1 MSALNSLPLPVVR
14 LLAFF
19 HEELSERR
27 PGRVPQTVQLWVG
40 CLLVILI
47 SMTFE
52 IPFVALSLAVL
63 FYGIQSNAFYTKFVA
78 ILFVVATVLEIGSLF
93 LIYKWSY
100 GEPLIR
106 LIIAGPILMGCMFL
120 MRTHRLGLVFFAVAI
135 VAIYGQTFPAMLD
148 YPEVVVRLTLWC
160 IVVGLYPTLLM
171 TLIGVLWFPSR
182 AITQMHQAL
191 NDRLDDAISHLTD
204 SLAPLP
210 ETRIEREALA
220 LQKLNVFCLADDAN
234 WRTQSAWW
242 QSCVATVTYIYST
255 LNRYDPT
262 SFADSQAI
270 IEFRQKLASEINKLQ
285 HAVAEGQCWQSD
297 WRISESEAMAARECN
312 LENICQTL
320 LQLGQMDPN
329 TPPTP
334 AAKPPSMAADAF
346 TNPDYMRYAVKTLL
360 ACLIC
365 YTFYSGVD
373 WEGIHTCMLTC
384 VIVANPN
391 VGSSYQKMV
400 LRFGGAFCGA
410 ILALLFTLL
419 VMPWLDNIVEL
430 LFVLAPIFLLGAWI
444 ATSSERSSYIGTQM
458 VVTFALATL
467 ENVFGPV
474 YDLVEIRDRALG
486 IIIGTVVSA
495 VIYTFVWPES
505 EARTLPQKLAGALGM
520 LSKVMRIPRQQE
532 VTALRTYLQIRIG
545 LHAAFNAC
553 EEMCQRVALE
563 RQLDSPGINA
573 RHGTGTRSHAMI
585 NRQLSRLLLCSILG
599 STTLI
604 SGCALVR
611 KDSAPHQQL
620 KPEQIK
626 LADDIHLASSGWPQA
641 QWWKQLNDPQ
651 LDALIQRTLSGSH
664 TLAEAKLR
672 EEKAQSQA
680 DLLDAGSQLQVAAL
694 GMLNRQR
701 VSANGFLSPY
711 AMDAPALG
719 MDGPYYTEATVGL
732 FAGLDLDLWG
742 VHRSAVA
749 AAIGA
754 HNAALAETAAVELS
768 LTTGVAQLYYSMQ
781 ASYQMLDLLEQT
793 RDVIDYA
800 VKAHQSK
807 VAHGLEAQVPF
818 HGARAQIL
826 AVDKQIAAVKG
837 QITETRESLR
847 ALIGAGASDM
857 PEIKPVALPRV
868 QTGIPAT
875 LSYELLA
882 RRPDLQAMRWYV
894 QASLDQVDSARALFY
909 PSFDIKAFFGLDAI
923 HLDTLFKKTSRQ
935 FNFIPGLKLPLF
947 DGGRLNANLEGTRA
961 ASNMMIERY
970 NQSVLNAVR
979 DVAVNGT
986 RLQTLNDEREMQ
998 AERVEAT
1005 RFTQRAAEAAYQR
1018 GLTSRLQ
1025 ATEARLPVLAEE
1037 MSLLMLDS
1045 RRVIQSIQLM
1055 KSLGGGYQAAPV
1067 VEKK

>member
-182 AITQMHQAL
+182 AISQMHQAL

-234 WRTQSAWW
+234 WRTQNAW
-242 QSCVATVTYIYST
+242 
-255 LNRYDPT
+255 
-262 SFADSQAI
+262 
-270 IEFRQKLASEINKLQ
+270 
-285 HAVAEGQCWQSD
+285 WQSD

-505 EARTLPQKLAGALGM
+505 EARTLPQKLAGTLGM

-563 RQLDSPGINA
+563 RQLDSEERALLIERSQTVIRQGRDLLHAWDATWNSAQALDNA
-573 RHGTGTRSHAMI
+573 LQPDRAGQFADALEKYAAGLATA
-585 NRQLSRLLLCSILG
+585 LSRSPQI
-599 STTLI
+599 TL
-604 SGCALVR
+604 
-611 KDSAPHQQL
+611 
-620 KPEQIK
+620 
-626 LADDIHLASSGWPQA
+626 
-641 QWWKQLNDPQ
+641 
-651 LDALIQRTLSGSH
+651 
-664 TLAEAKLR
+664 
-672 EEKAQSQA
+672 EETPASQA
-680 DLLDAGSQLQVAAL
+680 ILPTLLKQEQHVCQLFARL
-694 GMLNRQR
+694 
-701 VSANGFLSPY
+701 P
-711 AMDAPALG
+711 DWTAPAL
-719 MDGPYYTEATVGL
+719 T
-732 FAGLDLDLWG
+732 
-742 VHRSAVA
+742 
-749 AAIGA
+749 
-754 HNAALAETAAVELS
+754 
-768 LTTGVAQLYYSMQ
+768 
-781 ASYQMLDLLEQT
+781 
-793 RDVIDYA
+793 
-800 VKAHQSK
+800 
-807 VAHGLEAQVPF
+807 
-818 HGARAQIL
+818 
-826 AVDKQIAAVKG
+826 
-837 QITETRESLR
+837 
-847 ALIGAGASDM
+847 
-857 PEIKPVALPRV
+857 
-868 QTGIPAT
+868 PAT
-875 LSYELLA
+875 E
-882 RRPDLQAMRWYV
+882 QA
-894 QASLDQVDSARALFY
+894 Q
-909 PSFDIKAFFGLDAI
+909 G
-923 HLDTLFKKTSRQ
+923 
-935 FNFIPGLKLPLF
+935 
-947 DGGRLNANLEGTRA
+947 
-961 ASNMMIERY
+961 
-970 NQSVLNAVR
+970 
-979 DVAVNGT
+979 
-986 RLQTLNDEREMQ
+986 
-998 AERVEAT
+998 AT
-1005 RFTQRAAEAAYQR
+1005 Q
-1018 GLTSRLQ
+1018 
-1025 ATEARLPVLAEE
+1025 
-1037 MSLLMLDS
+1037 
-1045 RRVIQSIQLM
+1045 
-1055 KSLGGGYQAAPV
+1055 
-1067 VEKK
+1067 

>member
-182 AITQMHQAL
+182 AISQMHQAL

-242 QSCVATVTYIYST
+242 QS
-255 LNRYDPT
+255 
-262 SFADSQAI
+262 
-270 IEFRQKLASEINKLQ
+270 
-285 HAVAEGQCWQSD
+285 D

-334 AAKPPSMAADAF
+334 AAKPPSMVADAF

-563 RQLDSPGINA
+563 RQLDSEERALLIERSQTVIHQGRDLLHAWDATWNSAQALDNA
-573 RHGTGTRSHAMI
+573 LQPDKAGQFADALEKYAAGLATA
-585 NRQLSRLLLCSILG
+585 LSRSPQI
-599 STTLI
+599 TL
-604 SGCALVR
+604 
-611 KDSAPHQQL
+611 
-620 KPEQIK
+620 
-626 LADDIHLASSGWPQA
+626 
-641 QWWKQLNDPQ
+641 
-651 LDALIQRTLSGSH
+651 
-664 TLAEAKLR
+664 
-672 EEKAQSQA
+672 EETPASQA
-680 DLLDAGSQLQVAAL
+680 ILPTLLKQEQHVCQLFARL
-694 GMLNRQR
+694 
-701 VSANGFLSPY
+701 P
-711 AMDAPALG
+711 DWTAPAL
-719 MDGPYYTEATVGL
+719 T
-732 FAGLDLDLWG
+732 
-742 VHRSAVA
+742 
-749 AAIGA
+749 
-754 HNAALAETAAVELS
+754 
-768 LTTGVAQLYYSMQ
+768 
-781 ASYQMLDLLEQT
+781 
-793 RDVIDYA
+793 
-800 VKAHQSK
+800 
-807 VAHGLEAQVPF
+807 
-818 HGARAQIL
+818 
-826 AVDKQIAAVKG
+826 
-837 QITETRESLR
+837 
-847 ALIGAGASDM
+847 
-857 PEIKPVALPRV
+857 
-868 QTGIPAT
+868 PAT
-875 LSYELLA
+875 E
-882 RRPDLQAMRWYV
+882 QA
-894 QASLDQVDSARALFY
+894 Q
-909 PSFDIKAFFGLDAI
+909 G
-923 HLDTLFKKTSRQ
+923 
-935 FNFIPGLKLPLF
+935 
-947 DGGRLNANLEGTRA
+947 
-961 ASNMMIERY
+961 
-970 NQSVLNAVR
+970 
-979 DVAVNGT
+979 
-986 RLQTLNDEREMQ
+986 
-998 AERVEAT
+998 AT
-1005 RFTQRAAEAAYQR
+1005 Q
-1018 GLTSRLQ
+1018 
-1025 ATEARLPVLAEE
+1025 
-1037 MSLLMLDS
+1037 
-1045 RRVIQSIQLM
+1045 
-1055 KSLGGGYQAAPV
+1055 
-1067 VEKK
+1067 

>member
-63 FYGIQSNAFYTKFVA
+63 FTVFSRTRFTPICRDLVCGCHGAGDRQPVFDLQMVIRRTVDPIDHRRTDPDGLHVFDAHPSLGAGLFRRRHCRYLRANLPRHARLSGSGRALNAVVYRCWPLSNLADDVNRRAVVSQS
-78 ILFVVATVLEIGSLF
+78 
-93 LIYKWSY
+93 
-100 GEPLIR
+100 
-106 LIIAGPILMGCMFL
+106 C
-120 MRTHRLGLVFFAVAI
+120 HFA
-135 VAIYGQTFPAMLD
+135 
-148 YPEVVVRLTLWC
+148 
-160 IVVGLYPTLLM
+160 
-171 TLIGVLWFPSR
+171 
-182 AITQMHQAL
+182 MHQAL

-234 WRTQSAWW
+234 WRTQNAWW

-505 EARTLPQKLAGALGM
+505 EARTLPQKLAGTLGM

-563 RQLDSPGINA
+563 RQLDSEERALLIERSQTVIRQGRDLLHAWDATWNSAQALDNA
-573 RHGTGTRSHAMI
+573 LQPDRAGQFADALEKYAAGLATA
-585 NRQLSRLLLCSILG
+585 LSRSPQI
-599 STTLI
+599 TL
-604 SGCALVR
+604 
-611 KDSAPHQQL
+611 
-620 KPEQIK
+620 
-626 LADDIHLASSGWPQA
+626 
-641 QWWKQLNDPQ
+641 
-651 LDALIQRTLSGSH
+651 
-664 TLAEAKLR
+664 
-672 EEKAQSQA
+672 EETPASQA
-680 DLLDAGSQLQVAAL
+680 ILPTLLKQEQHVCQLFARL
-694 GMLNRQR
+694 
-701 VSANGFLSPY
+701 P
-711 AMDAPALG
+711 DWTAPAL
-719 MDGPYYTEATVGL
+719 T
-732 FAGLDLDLWG
+732 
-742 VHRSAVA
+742 
-749 AAIGA
+749 
-754 HNAALAETAAVELS
+754 
-768 LTTGVAQLYYSMQ
+768 
-781 ASYQMLDLLEQT
+781 
-793 RDVIDYA
+793 
-800 VKAHQSK
+800 
-807 VAHGLEAQVPF
+807 
-818 HGARAQIL
+818 
-826 AVDKQIAAVKG
+826 
-837 QITETRESLR
+837 
-847 ALIGAGASDM
+847 
-857 PEIKPVALPRV
+857 
-868 QTGIPAT
+868 PAT
-875 LSYELLA
+875 E
-882 RRPDLQAMRWYV
+882 QA
-894 QASLDQVDSARALFY
+894 Q
-909 PSFDIKAFFGLDAI
+909 G
-923 HLDTLFKKTSRQ
+923 
-935 FNFIPGLKLPLF
+935 
-947 DGGRLNANLEGTRA
+947 
-961 ASNMMIERY
+961 
-970 NQSVLNAVR
+970 
-979 DVAVNGT
+979 
-986 RLQTLNDEREMQ
+986 
-998 AERVEAT
+998 AT
-1005 RFTQRAAEAAYQR
+1005 Q
-1018 GLTSRLQ
+1018 
-1025 ATEARLPVLAEE
+1025 
-1037 MSLLMLDS
+1037 
-1045 RRVIQSIQLM
+1045 
-1055 KSLGGGYQAAPV
+1055 
-1067 VEKK
+1067 

>member
-27 PGRVPQTVQLWVG
+27 PGRVPQIVQLWVG

-63 FYGIQSNAFYTKFVA
+63 FYGIGIQSNAFYTKFVA

-135 VAIYGQTFPAMLD
+135 YGQTFPAMLD

-171 TLIGVLWFPSR
+171 TLIGVLWFPNR

-297 WRISESEAMAARECN
+297 WRISESEAVAARECN

-320 LQLGQMDPN
+320 LQLGQMNPN

-334 AAKPPSMAADAF
+334 AAKPPSMVADAF
-346 TNPDYMRYAVKTLL
+346 TNPDYIRYAVKTLL

-430 LFVLAPIFLLGAWI
+430 LFVLAPIFLLAAWI

-495 VIYTFVWPES
+495 MIYTFVWPES

-553 EEMCQRVALE
+553 EEMCQRVAL
-563 RQLDSPGINA
+563 DNA
-573 RHGTGTRSHAMI
+573 LQPDRAGQFADALEKYAAGLATA
-585 NRQLSRLLLCSILG
+585 LSRSPQI
-599 STTLI
+599 TL
-604 SGCALVR
+604 
-611 KDSAPHQQL
+611 
-620 KPEQIK
+620 
-626 LADDIHLASSGWPQA
+626 
-641 QWWKQLNDPQ
+641 
-651 LDALIQRTLSGSH
+651 
-664 TLAEAKLR
+664 
-672 EEKAQSQA
+672 EETPTSQA
-680 DLLDAGSQLQVAAL
+680 ILPTLLKQEQHVCQLFARL
-694 GMLNRQR
+694 
-701 VSANGFLSPY
+701 P
-711 AMDAPALG
+711 DWTAPAL
-719 MDGPYYTEATVGL
+719 T
-732 FAGLDLDLWG
+732 
-742 VHRSAVA
+742 
-749 AAIGA
+749 
-754 HNAALAETAAVELS
+754 
-768 LTTGVAQLYYSMQ
+768 
-781 ASYQMLDLLEQT
+781 
-793 RDVIDYA
+793 
-800 VKAHQSK
+800 
-807 VAHGLEAQVPF
+807 
-818 HGARAQIL
+818 
-826 AVDKQIAAVKG
+826 
-837 QITETRESLR
+837 
-847 ALIGAGASDM
+847 
-857 PEIKPVALPRV
+857 
-868 QTGIPAT
+868 PAT
-875 LSYELLA
+875 E
-882 RRPDLQAMRWYV
+882 QA
-894 QASLDQVDSARALFY
+894 Q
-909 PSFDIKAFFGLDAI
+909 G
-923 HLDTLFKKTSRQ
+923 
-935 FNFIPGLKLPLF
+935 
-947 DGGRLNANLEGTRA
+947 
-961 ASNMMIERY
+961 
-970 NQSVLNAVR
+970 
-979 DVAVNGT
+979 
-986 RLQTLNDEREMQ
+986 
-998 AERVEAT
+998 AT
-1005 RFTQRAAEAAYQR
+1005 Q
-1018 GLTSRLQ
+1018 
-1025 ATEARLPVLAEE
+1025 
-1037 MSLLMLDS
+1037 
-1045 RRVIQSIQLM
+1045 
-1055 KSLGGGYQAAPV
+1055 
-1067 VEKK
+1067 

>member
-1 MSALNSLPLPVVR
+1 
-14 LLAFF
+14 
-19 HEELSERR
+19 
-27 PGRVPQTVQLWVG
+27 
-40 CLLVILI
+40 
-47 SMTFE
+47 
-52 IPFVALSLAVL
+52 
-63 FYGIQSNAFYTKFVA
+63 
-78 ILFVVATVLEIGSLF
+78 
-93 LIYKWSY
+93 
-100 GEPLIR
+100 
-106 LIIAGPILMGCMFL
+106 
-120 MRTHRLGLVFFAVAI
+120 
-135 VAIYGQTFPAMLD
+135 
-148 YPEVVVRLTLWC
+148 WC

-297 WRISESEAMAARECN
+297 WRITESEAMAARECN

-334 AAKPPSMAADAF
+334 AAKPPSMVADAF

-474 YDLVEIRDRALG
+474 YDLVEIRDRAMG

-505 EARTLPQKLAGALGM
+505 EARTLPQKLAGTLGM

-563 RQLDSPGINA
+563 RQLDSEERALLIERSQTVIRQGRDILHAWDATWNSAQALDNA
-573 RHGTGTRSHAMI
+573 LQPDRAAQFADALEKYAAGLATA
-585 NRQLSRLLLCSILG
+585 LSRSPQI
-599 STTLI
+599 TL
-604 SGCALVR
+604 
-611 KDSAPHQQL
+611 
-620 KPEQIK
+620 
-626 LADDIHLASSGWPQA
+626 
-641 QWWKQLNDPQ
+641 
-651 LDALIQRTLSGSH
+651 
-664 TLAEAKLR
+664 
-672 EEKAQSQA
+672 EETPASQA
-680 DLLDAGSQLQVAAL
+680 ILPTLLKQEQHVCQLFARL
-694 GMLNRQR
+694 
-701 VSANGFLSPY
+701 P
-711 AMDAPALG
+711 DWTAPAL
-719 MDGPYYTEATVGL
+719 T
-732 FAGLDLDLWG
+732 
-742 VHRSAVA
+742 
-749 AAIGA
+749 
-754 HNAALAETAAVELS
+754 
-768 LTTGVAQLYYSMQ
+768 
-781 ASYQMLDLLEQT
+781 
-793 RDVIDYA
+793 
-800 VKAHQSK
+800 
-807 VAHGLEAQVPF
+807 
-818 HGARAQIL
+818 
-826 AVDKQIAAVKG
+826 
-837 QITETRESLR
+837 
-847 ALIGAGASDM
+847 
-857 PEIKPVALPRV
+857 
-868 QTGIPAT
+868 PAT
-875 LSYELLA
+875 E
-882 RRPDLQAMRWYV
+882 QA
-894 QASLDQVDSARALFY
+894 Q
-909 PSFDIKAFFGLDAI
+909 G
-923 HLDTLFKKTSRQ
+923 
-935 FNFIPGLKLPLF
+935 
-947 DGGRLNANLEGTRA
+947 
-961 ASNMMIERY
+961 
-970 NQSVLNAVR
+970 
-979 DVAVNGT
+979 
-986 RLQTLNDEREMQ
+986 
-998 AERVEAT
+998 AT
-1005 RFTQRAAEAAYQR
+1005 Q
-1018 GLTSRLQ
+1018 
-1025 ATEARLPVLAEE
+1025 
-1037 MSLLMLDS
+1037 
-1045 RRVIQSIQLM
+1045 
-1055 KSLGGGYQAAPV
+1055 
-1067 VEKK
+1067 

>member
-182 AITQMHQAL
+182 AISQMHQAL

-234 WRTQSAWW
+234 WRTQNAWW

-270 IEFRQKLASEINKLQ
+270 IEFRQKLA
-285 HAVAEGQCWQSD
+285 
-297 WRISESEAMAARECN
+297 
-312 LENICQTL
+312 
-320 LQLGQMDPN
+320 

-505 EARTLPQKLAGALGM
+505 EARTLPQKLAGTLGM

-563 RQLDSPGINA
+563 RQLDSEERALLIERSQTVIRQGRDLLHAWDATWNSAQALDNA
-573 RHGTGTRSHAMI
+573 LQPDRAGQFADALEKYAAGLATA
-585 NRQLSRLLLCSILG
+585 LSRSPQI
-599 STTLI
+599 TL
-604 SGCALVR
+604 
-611 KDSAPHQQL
+611 
-620 KPEQIK
+620 
-626 LADDIHLASSGWPQA
+626 
-641 QWWKQLNDPQ
+641 
-651 LDALIQRTLSGSH
+651 
-664 TLAEAKLR
+664 
-672 EEKAQSQA
+672 EETPASQA
-680 DLLDAGSQLQVAAL
+680 ILPTLLKQEQHVCQLFARL
-694 GMLNRQR
+694 
-701 VSANGFLSPY
+701 P
-711 AMDAPALG
+711 DWTAPAL
-719 MDGPYYTEATVGL
+719 T
-732 FAGLDLDLWG
+732 
-742 VHRSAVA
+742 
-749 AAIGA
+749 
-754 HNAALAETAAVELS
+754 
-768 LTTGVAQLYYSMQ
+768 
-781 ASYQMLDLLEQT
+781 
-793 RDVIDYA
+793 
-800 VKAHQSK
+800 
-807 VAHGLEAQVPF
+807 
-818 HGARAQIL
+818 
-826 AVDKQIAAVKG
+826 
-837 QITETRESLR
+837 
-847 ALIGAGASDM
+847 
-857 PEIKPVALPRV
+857 
-868 QTGIPAT
+868 PAT
-875 LSYELLA
+875 E
-882 RRPDLQAMRWYV
+882 QA
-894 QASLDQVDSARALFY
+894 Q
-909 PSFDIKAFFGLDAI
+909 G
-923 HLDTLFKKTSRQ
+923 
-935 FNFIPGLKLPLF
+935 
-947 DGGRLNANLEGTRA
+947 
-961 ASNMMIERY
+961 
-970 NQSVLNAVR
+970 
-979 DVAVNGT
+979 
-986 RLQTLNDEREMQ
+986 
-998 AERVEAT
+998 AT
-1005 RFTQRAAEAAYQR
+1005 Q
-1018 GLTSRLQ
+1018 
-1025 ATEARLPVLAEE
+1025 
-1037 MSLLMLDS
+1037 
-1045 RRVIQSIQLM
+1045 
-1055 KSLGGGYQAAPV
+1055 
-1067 VEKK
+1067 

>member
-191 NDRLDDAISHLTD
+191 NDRLDDAISHLTN
-204 SLAPLP
+204 SLTPLP

-220 LQKLNVFCLADDAN
+220 LQKLNVFCLADDA
-234 WRTQSAWW
+234 
-242 QSCVATVTYIYST
+242 
-255 LNRYDPT
+255 
-262 SFADSQAI
+262 
-270 IEFRQKLASEINKLQ
+270 
-285 HAVAEGQCWQSD
+285 D
-297 WRISESEAMAARECN
+297 WRITESEAMAARECN

-334 AAKPPSMAADAF
+334 ATKPPSMVADAF

-563 RQLDSPGINA
+563 RQLDSEERALLIERSQTVIRQGRDILHAWDATWNSAQALDNA
-573 RHGTGTRSHAMI
+573 LQPDRAGQFADALEKYAAGLATA
-585 NRQLSRLLLCSILG
+585 LSRSPQI
-599 STTLI
+599 TL
-604 SGCALVR
+604 
-611 KDSAPHQQL
+611 
-620 KPEQIK
+620 
-626 LADDIHLASSGWPQA
+626 
-641 QWWKQLNDPQ
+641 
-651 LDALIQRTLSGSH
+651 
-664 TLAEAKLR
+664 
-672 EEKAQSQA
+672 EETPASQA
-680 DLLDAGSQLQVAAL
+680 ILPTLLKQEQHVCQLFARL
-694 GMLNRQR
+694 
-701 VSANGFLSPY
+701 P
-711 AMDAPALG
+711 DWTAPAL
-719 MDGPYYTEATVGL
+719 T
-732 FAGLDLDLWG
+732 
-742 VHRSAVA
+742 
-749 AAIGA
+749 
-754 HNAALAETAAVELS
+754 
-768 LTTGVAQLYYSMQ
+768 
-781 ASYQMLDLLEQT
+781 
-793 RDVIDYA
+793 
-800 VKAHQSK
+800 
-807 VAHGLEAQVPF
+807 
-818 HGARAQIL
+818 
-826 AVDKQIAAVKG
+826 
-837 QITETRESLR
+837 
-847 ALIGAGASDM
+847 
-857 PEIKPVALPRV
+857 
-868 QTGIPAT
+868 PAT
-875 LSYELLA
+875 E
-882 RRPDLQAMRWYV
+882 QA
-894 QASLDQVDSARALFY
+894 Q
-909 PSFDIKAFFGLDAI
+909 G
-923 HLDTLFKKTSRQ
+923 
-935 FNFIPGLKLPLF
+935 
-947 DGGRLNANLEGTRA
+947 
-961 ASNMMIERY
+961 
-970 NQSVLNAVR
+970 
-979 DVAVNGT
+979 
-986 RLQTLNDEREMQ
+986 
-998 AERVEAT
+998 AT
-1005 RFTQRAAEAAYQR
+1005 Q
-1018 GLTSRLQ
+1018 
-1025 ATEARLPVLAEE
+1025 
-1037 MSLLMLDS
+1037 
-1045 RRVIQSIQLM
+1045 
-1055 KSLGGGYQAAPV
+1055 
-1067 VEKK
+1067 

>member
-1 MSALNSLPLPVVR
+1 
-14 LLAFF
+14 
-19 HEELSERR
+19 
-27 PGRVPQTVQLWVG
+27 
-40 CLLVILI
+40 
-47 SMTFE
+47 
-52 IPFVALSLAVL
+52 
-63 FYGIQSNAFYTKFVA
+63 
-78 ILFVVATVLEIGSLF
+78 
-93 LIYKWSY
+93 
-100 GEPLIR
+100 
-106 LIIAGPILMGCMFL
+106 
-120 MRTHRLGLVFFAVAI
+120 
-135 VAIYGQTFPAMLD
+135 
-148 YPEVVVRLTLWC
+148 
-160 IVVGLYPTLLM
+160 M

-182 AITQMHQAL
+182 AISQMHQAL

-563 RQLDSPGINA
+563 RQLDSEERALLIERSQTVIRQGRDILHAWDATWNSAQALDNA
-573 RHGTGTRSHAMI
+573 LQPDRAAQFADALEKYAAGLATALSRSPQITLEETPASQAILPTLLSGVRRLSGRRTQFPLRSHVVLI
-585 NRQLSRLLLCSILG
+585 IETLPLLRQQIRRLRMEG
-599 STTLI
+599 KRV
-604 SGCALVR
+604 ALVPTMGNLHDGHMKLVDEAKAR
-611 KDSAPHQQL
+611 ADVVERVMIDDSSVV
-620 KPEQIK
+620 IGDVR
-626 LADDIHLASSGWPQA
+626 LADDVGIWP
-641 QWWKQLNDPQ
+641 LVVIRGD
-651 LDALIQRTLSGSH
+651 
-664 TLAEAKLR
+664 
-672 EEKAQSQA
+672 
-680 DLLDAGSQLQVAAL
+680 
-694 GMLNRQR
+694 
-701 VSANGFLSPY
+701 
-711 AMDAPALG
+711 
-719 MDGPYYTEATVGL
+719 
-732 FAGLDLDLWG
+732 
-742 VHRSAVA
+742 VHYVQ
-749 AAIGA
+749 IGA
-754 HNAALAETAAVELS
+754 RTNIQDGSMLHVTHKSSYNPAD
-768 LTTGVAQLYYSMQ
+768 YS
-781 ASYQMLDLLEQT
+781 AS
-793 RDVIDYA
+793 R
-800 VKAHQSK
+800 
-807 VAHGLEAQVPF
+807 
-818 HGARAQIL
+818 
-826 AVDKQIAAVKG
+826 
-837 QITETRESLR
+837 
-847 ALIGAGASDM
+847 
-857 PEIKPVALPRV
+857 
-868 QTGIPAT
+868 
-875 LSYELLA
+875 
-882 RRPDLQAMRWYV
+882 
-894 QASLDQVDSARALFY
+894 
-909 PSFDIKAFFGLDAI
+909 
-923 HLDTLFKKTSRQ
+923 
-935 FNFIPGLKLPLF
+935 
-947 DGGRLNANLEGTRA
+947 
-961 ASNMMIERY
+961 
-970 NQSVLNAVR
+970 
-979 DVAVNGT
+979 
-986 RLQTLNDEREMQ
+986 
-998 AERVEAT
+998 
-1005 RFTQRAAEAAYQR
+1005 
-1018 GLTSRLQ
+1018 
-1025 ATEARLPVLAEE
+1025 
-1037 MSLLMLDS
+1037 
-1045 RRVIQSIQLM
+1045 
-1055 KSLGGGYQAAPV
+1055 
-1067 VEKK
+1067 

>member
-191 NDRLDDAISHLTD
+191 NDRLDDAISHLTN
-204 SLAPLP
+204 SLTPLP

-220 LQKLNVFCLADDAN
+220 LQKLNVFCLADDAD

-285 HAVAEGQCWQSD
+285 HAIAEGQCWQSD
-297 WRISESEAMAARECN
+297 WRITESQAMAARECN

-334 AAKPPSMAADAF
+334 ATKPPSMVADAF

-563 RQLDSPGINA
+563 RQLDSEERALLIERSQTVIRQGRDILHAWDATWNSAQALDNA
-573 RHGTGTRSHAMI
+573 LQPDRAGQFADALEKYAAGLATA
-585 NRQLSRLLLCSILG
+585 LSRSPQI
-599 STTLI
+599 TL
-604 SGCALVR
+604 
-611 KDSAPHQQL
+611 
-620 KPEQIK
+620 
-626 LADDIHLASSGWPQA
+626 
-641 QWWKQLNDPQ
+641 
-651 LDALIQRTLSGSH
+651 
-664 TLAEAKLR
+664 
-672 EEKAQSQA
+672 EETPASQA
-680 DLLDAGSQLQVAAL
+680 ILPTLLKQEQHVCQLFVRL
-694 GMLNRQR
+694 
-701 VSANGFLSPY
+701 P
-711 AMDAPALG
+711 DWTAPAL
-719 MDGPYYTEATVGL
+719 T
-732 FAGLDLDLWG
+732 
-742 VHRSAVA
+742 
-749 AAIGA
+749 
-754 HNAALAETAAVELS
+754 
-768 LTTGVAQLYYSMQ
+768 
-781 ASYQMLDLLEQT
+781 
-793 RDVIDYA
+793 
-800 VKAHQSK
+800 
-807 VAHGLEAQVPF
+807 
-818 HGARAQIL
+818 
-826 AVDKQIAAVKG
+826 
-837 QITETRESLR
+837 
-847 ALIGAGASDM
+847 
-857 PEIKPVALPRV
+857 
-868 QTGIPAT
+868 PAT
-875 LSYELLA
+875 E
-882 RRPDLQAMRWYV
+882 QA
-894 QASLDQVDSARALFY
+894 Q
-909 PSFDIKAFFGLDAI
+909 G
-923 HLDTLFKKTSRQ
+923 
-935 FNFIPGLKLPLF
+935 
-947 DGGRLNANLEGTRA
+947 
-961 ASNMMIERY
+961 
-970 NQSVLNAVR
+970 
-979 DVAVNGT
+979 
-986 RLQTLNDEREMQ
+986 
-998 AERVEAT
+998 AT
-1005 RFTQRAAEAAYQR
+1005 Q
-1018 GLTSRLQ
+1018 
-1025 ATEARLPVLAEE
+1025 
-1037 MSLLMLDS
+1037 
-1045 RRVIQSIQLM
+1045 
-1055 KSLGGGYQAAPV
+1055 
-1067 VEKK
+1067 

>member
-182 AITQMHQAL
+182 AISQMHQAL

-204 SLAPLP
+204 SLVPLP
-210 ETRIEREALA
+210 ETRIERGAGATKTQCLLPRGRCQLA
-220 LQKLNVFCLADDAN
+220 NSKRMVAKLRGNGNLHLLDAESL
-234 WRTQSAWW
+234 RS
-242 QSCVATVTYIYST
+242 
-255 LNRYDPT
+255 T

-505 EARTLPQKLAGALGM
+505 EARTLPQKLAGTLGM

-563 RQLDSPGINA
+563 RQLDSEERALLIERSQTVIRQGRDLLHAWDATWNSAQALDNA
-573 RHGTGTRSHAMI
+573 LQPDRAGQFADALEKYAAGLATA
-585 NRQLSRLLLCSILG
+585 LSRSPQI
-599 STTLI
+599 TL
-604 SGCALVR
+604 
-611 KDSAPHQQL
+611 
-620 KPEQIK
+620 
-626 LADDIHLASSGWPQA
+626 
-641 QWWKQLNDPQ
+641 
-651 LDALIQRTLSGSH
+651 
-664 TLAEAKLR
+664 
-672 EEKAQSQA
+672 EETPASQA
-680 DLLDAGSQLQVAAL
+680 ILPTLLKQEQHVCQLFARL
-694 GMLNRQR
+694 
-701 VSANGFLSPY
+701 P
-711 AMDAPALG
+711 DWTAPAL
-719 MDGPYYTEATVGL
+719 T
-732 FAGLDLDLWG
+732 
-742 VHRSAVA
+742 
-749 AAIGA
+749 
-754 HNAALAETAAVELS
+754 
-768 LTTGVAQLYYSMQ
+768 
-781 ASYQMLDLLEQT
+781 
-793 RDVIDYA
+793 
-800 VKAHQSK
+800 
-807 VAHGLEAQVPF
+807 
-818 HGARAQIL
+818 
-826 AVDKQIAAVKG
+826 
-837 QITETRESLR
+837 
-847 ALIGAGASDM
+847 
-857 PEIKPVALPRV
+857 
-868 QTGIPAT
+868 PAT
-875 LSYELLA
+875 E
-882 RRPDLQAMRWYV
+882 QA
-894 QASLDQVDSARALFY
+894 Q
-909 PSFDIKAFFGLDAI
+909 G
-923 HLDTLFKKTSRQ
+923 
-935 FNFIPGLKLPLF
+935 
-947 DGGRLNANLEGTRA
+947 
-961 ASNMMIERY
+961 
-970 NQSVLNAVR
+970 
-979 DVAVNGT
+979 
-986 RLQTLNDEREMQ
+986 
-998 AERVEAT
+998 AT
-1005 RFTQRAAEAAYQR
+1005 Q
-1018 GLTSRLQ
+1018 
-1025 ATEARLPVLAEE
+1025 
-1037 MSLLMLDS
+1037 
-1045 RRVIQSIQLM
+1045 
-1055 KSLGGGYQAAPV
+1055 
-1067 VEKK
+1067 

>member
-27 PGRVPQTVQLWVG
+27 PGRVPQIVQLWVG

-210 ETRIEREALA
+210 KTRIEREALA

-297 WRISESEAMAARECN
+297 WRITESEAMAARECN

-334 AAKPPSMAADAF
+334 AAKPPSMVADAF

-474 YDLVEIRDRALG
+474 YDLVEIRDRAMG

-495 VIYTFVWPES
+495 VIYTFV
-505 EARTLPQKLAGALGM
+505 
-520 LSKVMRIPRQQE
+520 
-532 VTALRTYLQIRIG
+532 
-545 LHAAFNAC
+545 
-553 EEMCQRVALE
+553 
-563 RQLDSPGINA
+563 
-573 RHGTGTRSHAMI
+573 
-585 NRQLSRLLLCSILG
+585 
-599 STTLI
+599 
-604 SGCALVR
+604 
-611 KDSAPHQQL
+611 
-620 KPEQIK
+620 
-626 LADDIHLASSGWPQA
+626 
-641 QWWKQLNDPQ
+641 
-651 LDALIQRTLSGSH
+651 
-664 TLAEAKLR
+664 
-672 EEKAQSQA
+672 
-680 DLLDAGSQLQVAAL
+680 
-694 GMLNRQR
+694 
-701 VSANGFLSPY
+701 
-711 AMDAPALG
+711 
-719 MDGPYYTEATVGL
+719 
-732 FAGLDLDLWG
+732 
-742 VHRSAVA
+742 
-749 AAIGA
+749 
-754 HNAALAETAAVELS
+754 
-768 LTTGVAQLYYSMQ
+768 
-781 ASYQMLDLLEQT
+781 
-793 RDVIDYA
+793 
-800 VKAHQSK
+800 
-807 VAHGLEAQVPF
+807 
-818 HGARAQIL
+818 
-826 AVDKQIAAVKG
+826 
-837 QITETRESLR
+837 
-847 ALIGAGASDM
+847 
-857 PEIKPVALPRV
+857 
-868 QTGIPAT
+868 
-875 LSYELLA
+875 
-882 RRPDLQAMRWYV
+882 
-894 QASLDQVDSARALFY
+894 
-909 PSFDIKAFFGLDAI
+909 
-923 HLDTLFKKTSRQ
+923 
-935 FNFIPGLKLPLF
+935 
-947 DGGRLNANLEGTRA
+947 
-961 ASNMMIERY
+961 
-970 NQSVLNAVR
+970 
-979 DVAVNGT
+979 
-986 RLQTLNDEREMQ
+986 
-998 AERVEAT
+998 
-1005 RFTQRAAEAAYQR
+1005 
-1018 GLTSRLQ
+1018 
-1025 ATEARLPVLAEE
+1025 
-1037 MSLLMLDS
+1037 
-1045 RRVIQSIQLM
+1045 
-1055 KSLGGGYQAAPV
+1055 
-1067 VEKK
+1067 

>member
-78 ILFVVATVLEIGSLF
+78 FLFVVATVLEIASLF

-191 NDRLDDAISHLTD
+191 NDRLDDALRHLAENLT
-204 SLAPLP
+204 PLP
-210 ETRIEREALA
+210 EKQVEREALA
-220 LQKLNVFCLADDAN
+220 LQKLNVFCLADDAD
-234 WRTQSAWW
+234 WRAKSAWW

-255 LNRYDPT
+255 LNRYHPAD
-262 SFADSQAI
+262 FAESQATK
-270 IEFRQKLASEINKLQ
+270 ELRQKLAAEIGKLQ
-285 HAVAEGQCWQSD
+285 QAITQGESWQSD
-297 WRISESEAMAARECN
+297 WRLSEEEAVAARVCN
-312 LENICQTL
+312 LENICQAL
-320 LQLGQMDPN
+320 MQLGQMDPN

-334 AAKPPSMAADAF
+334 AAKPPSMVADAF

-391 VGSSYQKMV
+391 VGSSYQKMA

-419 VMPWLDNIVEL
+419 VMPWLDSIVEL

-474 YDLVEIRDRALG
+474 YDLVEIRDRAIG
-486 IIIGTVVSA
+486 ILIGTAVSA

-505 EARTLPQKLAGALGM
+505 EARALPQKLAGALGM
-520 LSKVMRIPRQQE
+520 LSKLMRIPRQQE
-532 VTALRTYLQIRIG
+532 TATLRGYLQIRIG

-553 EEMCQRVALE
+553 EEMCDRVALE
-563 RQLDSPGINA
+563 RQLNDQERATLVARVQSVIRQGRDILHAWDATWNSAQMLDHALHPDRASQFADVLEKYTAGLTTASSLSPQIMPEE
-573 RHGTGTRSHAMI
+573 TSHSSVALTTLVKQEQQVC
-585 NRQLSRLLLCSILG
+585 QLISRLPDW
-599 STTLI
+599 T
-604 SGCALVR
+604 
-611 KDSAPHQQL
+611 
-620 KPEQIK
+620 
-626 LADDIHLASSGWPQA
+626 
-641 QWWKQLNDPQ
+641 
-651 LDALIQRTLSGSH
+651 
-664 TLAEAKLR
+664 
-672 EEKAQSQA
+672 
-680 DLLDAGSQLQVAAL
+680 
-694 GMLNRQR
+694 
-701 VSANGFLSPY
+701 
-711 AMDAPALG
+711 APAL
-719 MDGPYYTEATVGL
+719 T
-732 FAGLDLDLWG
+732 
-742 VHRSAVA
+742 
-749 AAIGA
+749 
-754 HNAALAETAAVELS
+754 
-768 LTTGVAQLYYSMQ
+768 
-781 ASYQMLDLLEQT
+781 
-793 RDVIDYA
+793 
-800 VKAHQSK
+800 
-807 VAHGLEAQVPF
+807 
-818 HGARAQIL
+818 
-826 AVDKQIAAVKG
+826 
-837 QITETRESLR
+837 
-847 ALIGAGASDM
+847 
-857 PEIKPVALPRV
+857 
-868 QTGIPAT
+868 PAT
-875 LSYELLA
+875 E
-882 RRPDLQAMRWYV
+882 QA
-894 QASLDQVDSARALFY
+894 Q
-909 PSFDIKAFFGLDAI
+909 G
-923 HLDTLFKKTSRQ
+923 
-935 FNFIPGLKLPLF
+935 
-947 DGGRLNANLEGTRA
+947 A
-961 ASNMMIERY
+961 A
-970 NQSVLNAVR
+970 Q
-979 DVAVNGT
+979 
-986 RLQTLNDEREMQ
+986 
-998 AERVEAT
+998 
-1005 RFTQRAAEAAYQR
+1005 
-1018 GLTSRLQ
+1018 
-1025 ATEARLPVLAEE
+1025 
-1037 MSLLMLDS
+1037 
-1045 RRVIQSIQLM
+1045 
-1055 KSLGGGYQAAPV
+1055 
-1067 VEKK
+1067 

>member
-182 AITQMHQAL
+182 AISQMHQAL

-210 ETRIEREALA
+210 ETRIEREAL
-220 LQKLNVFCLADDAN
+220 
-234 WRTQSAWW
+234 
-242 QSCVATVTYIYST
+242 
-255 LNRYDPT
+255 
-262 SFADSQAI
+262 
-270 IEFRQKLASEINKLQ
+270 
-285 HAVAEGQCWQSD
+285 
-297 WRISESEAMAARECN
+297 AARECN

-474 YDLVEIRDRALG
+474 YDLVEIRDRAMG

-505 EARTLPQKLAGALGM
+505 EARTLPQKLAGTLGM

-563 RQLDSPGINA
+563 RQLDSEERALLIERSQTVIRQGRDILHAWDATWNSAQALDNA
-573 RHGTGTRSHAMI
+573 LQPDRAAQFADALEKYAAGLATA
-585 NRQLSRLLLCSILG
+585 LSRSPQI
-599 STTLI
+599 TL
-604 SGCALVR
+604 
-611 KDSAPHQQL
+611 
-620 KPEQIK
+620 
-626 LADDIHLASSGWPQA
+626 
-641 QWWKQLNDPQ
+641 
-651 LDALIQRTLSGSH
+651 
-664 TLAEAKLR
+664 
-672 EEKAQSQA
+672 EETPASQA
-680 DLLDAGSQLQVAAL
+680 ILPTLLKQEQHVCQLFARL
-694 GMLNRQR
+694 
-701 VSANGFLSPY
+701 P
-711 AMDAPALG
+711 DWTAPAL
-719 MDGPYYTEATVGL
+719 T
-732 FAGLDLDLWG
+732 
-742 VHRSAVA
+742 
-749 AAIGA
+749 
-754 HNAALAETAAVELS
+754 
-768 LTTGVAQLYYSMQ
+768 
-781 ASYQMLDLLEQT
+781 
-793 RDVIDYA
+793 
-800 VKAHQSK
+800 
-807 VAHGLEAQVPF
+807 
-818 HGARAQIL
+818 
-826 AVDKQIAAVKG
+826 
-837 QITETRESLR
+837 
-847 ALIGAGASDM
+847 
-857 PEIKPVALPRV
+857 
-868 QTGIPAT
+868 PAT
-875 LSYELLA
+875 E
-882 RRPDLQAMRWYV
+882 QA
-894 QASLDQVDSARALFY
+894 Q
-909 PSFDIKAFFGLDAI
+909 G
-923 HLDTLFKKTSRQ
+923 
-935 FNFIPGLKLPLF
+935 
-947 DGGRLNANLEGTRA
+947 
-961 ASNMMIERY
+961 
-970 NQSVLNAVR
+970 
-979 DVAVNGT
+979 
-986 RLQTLNDEREMQ
+986 
-998 AERVEAT
+998 AT
-1005 RFTQRAAEAAYQR
+1005 Q
-1018 GLTSRLQ
+1018 
-1025 ATEARLPVLAEE
+1025 
-1037 MSLLMLDS
+1037 
-1045 RRVIQSIQLM
+1045 
-1055 KSLGGGYQAAPV
+1055 
-1067 VEKK
+1067 

>member
-1 MSALNSLPLPVVR
+1 MM
-14 LLAFF
+14 LLRVGLKVDLDEKVAN
-19 HEELSERR
+19 LS
-27 PGRVPQTVQLWVG
+27 
-40 CLLVILI
+40 I
-47 SMTFE
+47 SHKQM
-52 IPFVALSLAVL
+52 
-63 FYGIQSNAFYTKFVA
+63 
-78 ILFVVATVLEIGSLF
+78 LEIAKTLMLDAKVIIMDEPTSSLTNKEVDYLF
-93 LIYKWSY
+93 LIMNQLRKE
-100 GEPLIR
+100 G
-106 LIIAGPILMGCMFL
+106 
-120 MRTHRLGLVFFAVAI
+120 TAI
-135 VAIYGQTFPAMLD
+135 VYISHKLAEIRRICDRYTVMKDGSSVCSGIVSD
-148 YPEVVVRLTLWC
+148 VSNDDIVRLM
-160 IVVGLYPTLLM
+160 VGRELQNRFNAM
-171 TLIGVLWFPSR
+171 KENVS
-182 AITQMHQAL
+182 
-191 NDRLDDAISHLTD
+191 N
-204 SLAPLP
+204 LAPLP

-234 WRTQSAWW
+234 WRTQNAWW

-505 EARTLPQKLAGALGM
+505 EARTLPQKLAGTLGM

-563 RQLDSPGINA
+563 RQLDSEERALLIERSQTVIRQGRDLLHAWDATWNSAQALDNA
-573 RHGTGTRSHAMI
+573 LQPDRAGQFADALEKYAAGLATA
-585 NRQLSRLLLCSILG
+585 LSRSPQI
-599 STTLI
+599 TL
-604 SGCALVR
+604 
-611 KDSAPHQQL
+611 
-620 KPEQIK
+620 
-626 LADDIHLASSGWPQA
+626 
-641 QWWKQLNDPQ
+641 
-651 LDALIQRTLSGSH
+651 
-664 TLAEAKLR
+664 
-672 EEKAQSQA
+672 EETPASQA
-680 DLLDAGSQLQVAAL
+680 ILPTLLKQEQHVCQLFARL
-694 GMLNRQR
+694 
-701 VSANGFLSPY
+701 P
-711 AMDAPALG
+711 DWTAPAL
-719 MDGPYYTEATVGL
+719 T
-732 FAGLDLDLWG
+732 
-742 VHRSAVA
+742 
-749 AAIGA
+749 
-754 HNAALAETAAVELS
+754 
-768 LTTGVAQLYYSMQ
+768 
-781 ASYQMLDLLEQT
+781 
-793 RDVIDYA
+793 
-800 VKAHQSK
+800 
-807 VAHGLEAQVPF
+807 
-818 HGARAQIL
+818 
-826 AVDKQIAAVKG
+826 
-837 QITETRESLR
+837 
-847 ALIGAGASDM
+847 
-857 PEIKPVALPRV
+857 
-868 QTGIPAT
+868 PAT
-875 LSYELLA
+875 E
-882 RRPDLQAMRWYV
+882 QA
-894 QASLDQVDSARALFY
+894 Q
-909 PSFDIKAFFGLDAI
+909 G
-923 HLDTLFKKTSRQ
+923 
-935 FNFIPGLKLPLF
+935 
-947 DGGRLNANLEGTRA
+947 
-961 ASNMMIERY
+961 
-970 NQSVLNAVR
+970 
-979 DVAVNGT
+979 
-986 RLQTLNDEREMQ
+986 
-998 AERVEAT
+998 AT
-1005 RFTQRAAEAAYQR
+1005 Q
-1018 GLTSRLQ
+1018 
-1025 ATEARLPVLAEE
+1025 
-1037 MSLLMLDS
+1037 
-1045 RRVIQSIQLM
+1045 
-1055 KSLGGGYQAAPV
+1055 
-1067 VEKK
+1067 